1 MVCSVCTTLLA
12 LALCAVSIF
21 HLFINFDGYA
31 AGEINWNDI
40 YCSNNRRQHRD
51 HSAISMMTIN
61 KWRWQEPNNFHIWP
75 IAKHKISLIT
85 WIISYFIYCIYY
97 VLTKHVAKPQ
107 AYGQQVKGNAIE
119 NQNKTSQ
126 WLGRGLTNKRVEVE
140 YQFHSIRFHS
150 IRLNSIRFWIVYI
163 STVSIFKNNS
173 GIWIE
178 VHVNE
183 YGIIQWFLYLFIDS
197 LSSRFIEKKSLI
209 TDYIRMCFNFSRFS
223 PPPQNWLA

>member
-12 LALCAVSIF
+12 LALYAVSIF

-40 YCSNNRRQHRD
+40 YCSNNRRQQRD

-126 WLGRGLTNKRVEVE
+126 WVGGWRTKGWKLNIN
-140 YQFHSIRFHS
+140 SIRFHS
-150 IRLNSIRFWIVYI
+150 IQFDWIQFDFELCTFLLYP
-163 STVSIFKNNS
+163 FLR
-173 GIWIE
+173 
-178 VHVNE
+178 
-183 YGIIQWFLYLFIDS
+183 IIAAFELKCTWMNTESFNGFCIC
-197 LSSRFIEKKSLI
+197 SLI
-209 TDYIRMCFNFSRFS
+209 HSVQD
-223 PPPQNWLA
+223 L